1 VQRRGR
7 AERVKLPAEI
17 HELFLSNT
25 VPQTGNLP
33 TAKLKG
39 GDAHLL
45 VQGAD
50 FGQYSMTVQAHA
62 GETAT
67 ERTAWTSDSSLAIK
81 VAAGIG
87 RSLTLKLT
95 VALDM
100 GTLTESWSAD
110 VPQPR
115 SSDSNGSSDSNVPAT
130 GAARLRVYGSGF
142 GGRAGVSSA
151 LHIGVLLMSC

>member
-1 VQRRGR
+1 M
-7 AERVKLPAEI
+7 PAEI

-33 TAKLKG
+33 TAKLEG

-45 VQGAD
+45 VLGAD
-50 FGQYSMTVQAHA
+50 FGQYSMTAQAHA

-67 ERTAWTSDSSLAIK
+67 ELTAWTSDSSLAIK
-81 VAAGIG
+81 VAASIG

-110 VPQPR
+110 IPQPR
-115 SSDSNGSSDSNVPAT
+115 SSDSNVPAS
-130 GAARLRVYGSGF
+130 GAARVRVYGSGF

-151 LHIGVLLMSC
+151 LHIGVLLMCC